1 MRYTISALSREFG
14 LSVHT
19 LRFYEKEGILK
30 YVERTKSGRRI
41 YGEAS
46 RARLLGVL
54 LLKQAGVTIPNIK
67 MFLDATTE
75 GDSTLQERI
84 DMMEGERRR
93 LLQSMEDLKR
103 GLAIADFFIDGA
115 KKMLAA
121 AQRGEN
127 TAEAF
132 PYLTLEGVSDFP
144 FIRDNT
150 GKLEPGA
157 PCDCSKACH

>member
-1 MRYTISALSREFG
+1 MNYTISALSREFG

-84 DMMEGERRR
+84 DMMEGERKR

-157 PCDCSKACH
+157 PCDCSKA

>member
-1 MRYTISALSREFG
+1 MNYTISALSREFG

-84 DMMEGERRR
+84 DMMEGERKR

-157 PCDCSKACH
+157 PCDCAKA